1 MADRLKGK
9 IALVTGAASG
19 LGKRMAERFAGEGAR
34 VLLTDIDG
42 AGAERAAAAISAV
55 HPGAAA
61 GFAHDVT
68 SEPQWLAAVAEA
80 ERVFGGLHILVNN
93 AGIGTPG
100 SVESTS
106 LEDWRLVHAIDL
118 DGVFLGCKHA
128 LPLIRTTTRRE
139 GSRGSILNISSIA
152 GVIASGR
159 MAAYNSAKAGVRHL
173 SKSVALH
180 CAASKDAITCNSI
193 HPTFMDTPIL
203 DNFQQTGVTRD
214 DVKAKLGRQV
224 PIGAIGEPDDVAW
237 GAVYLCSDEAKFVTG
252 SELYIDGGISAM

>member
-1 MADRLKGK
+1 MARLRGK

-19 LGKRMAERFAGEGAR
+19 LGLRMAERFAEQGAR

-42 AGAERAAAAISAV
+42 EGAARAAAGI
-55 HPGAAA
+55 GANAA
-61 GFAHDVT
+61 SFQHDVT
-68 SEPQWLAAVAEA
+68 SEVEWIAAVAEA
-80 ERVFGGLHILVNN
+80 KRVFCGLHILVNN

-100 SVESTS
+100 TVENTS
-106 LEDWRLVHAIDL
+106 LDDWRLVHAIDL

-128 LPLIRTTTRRE
+128 LPLIRETTRAE
-139 GSRGSILNISSIA
+139 SSRGSILNISSIA

-173 SKSVALH
+173 TKSVALH
-180 CAASKDAITCNSI
+180 CASNRDAITCNSI
-193 HPTFMDTPIL
+193 HPTFTDTPIL
-203 DNFQQTGVTRD
+203 DNFQGAGLTQD

-224 PIGAIGEPDDVAW
+224 PLGVIGEPDDVAW

-252 SELYIDGGISAM
+252 AELFIDGGISAM

>member
-1 MADRLKGK
+1 MARLKGK

-19 LGKRMAERFAGEGAR
+19 LGLRMAERFADEGAQ
-34 VLLTDIDG
+34 VLLTDIDAEG
-42 AGAERAAAAISAV
+42 AARAAAAIG
-55 HPGAAA
+55 PAAA
-61 GFAHDVT
+61 AFRHDVT
-68 SEPQWLAAVAEA
+68 SEEQWIAAVAEA

-100 SVESTS
+100 SVEATS
-106 LEDWRLVHAIDL
+106 LDDWRLVHAIDL

-128 LPLIRTTTRRE
+128 LPLIRKTTRE
-139 GSRGSILNISSIA
+139 QNARGSILNISSIA

-173 SKSVALH
+173 TKSVALH
-180 CAASKDAITCNSI
+180 CASNRDAITCNSI

-203 DNFQQTGVTRD
+203 DNFQGAGLTKE

-224 PIGAIGEPDDVAW
+224 PLGVIGEPDDVAW

-252 SELYIDGGISAM
+252 AELFIDGGISAM

>member
-1 MADRLKGK
+1 MARLKGK

-19 LGKRMAERFAGEGAR
+19 LGLRMAERFAGEGAQ
-34 VLLTDIDG
+34 VLLTDIDADG
-42 AGAERAAAAISAV
+42 AARAAAAIG
-55 HPGAAA
+55 PAAA
-61 GFAHDVT
+61 AFRHDVT
-68 SEPQWLAAVAEA
+68 SEEQWIAAVAEA

-100 SVESTS
+100 SVETTS
-106 LEDWRLVHAIDL
+106 LDDWRLVHAIDL

-128 LPLIRTTTRRE
+128 LPLIRKTTRE
-139 GSRGSILNISSIA
+139 QNARGSILNISSIA

-173 SKSVALH
+173 TKSVALH
-180 CAASKDAITCNSI
+180 CASNRDAITCNSI

-203 DNFQQTGVTRD
+203 DNFQGAGLTKD

-224 PIGAIGEPDDVAW
+224 PLGVIGEPDDVAW

-252 SELYIDGGISAM
+252 AELFIDGGISAM

>member
-1 MADRLKGK
+1 MARLEGK

-34 VLLTDIDG
+34 VLLTDLNGEG
-42 AGAERAAAAISAV
+42 AIAAAAAIG
-55 HPGAAA
+55 PNAA

-68 SEPQWLAAVAEA
+68 SETQWIAAIAEA
-80 ERVFGGLHILVNN
+80 KRVFGGLHILVNN

-100 SVESTS
+100 SVEDTS
-106 LEDWRLVHAIDL
+106 LDDWRLVHAIDL

-128 LPLIRTTTRRE
+128 IPLIRETTRAE

-152 GVIASGR
+152 GIIASGR

-173 SKSVALH
+173 TKSVALH
-180 CAASKDAITCNSI
+180 CASKKDAITCNSI

-203 DNFQQTGVTRD
+203 DNFQGAGLTKE

-224 PIGAIGEPDDVAW
+224 PLGVIGEPDDVAW
-237 GAVYLCSDEAKFVTG
+237 GAVYLCSDEARFVTG
-252 SELYIDGGISAM
+252 AELYIDGGISAM